1 LAPAEV
7 LVDNQRGGAC
17 STILSYVAPIALG
30 FPRHNSDPRV
40 ALEEL
45 VAGAVLVLVAVV
57 LEAHKAV
64 LWALVVLVL
73 EWASVPWLSSLVQSS
88 IEEASTTKK
97 APTTAAITSE

>member
-1 LAPAEV
+1 
-7 LVDNQRGGAC
+7 VDNQCGGVC
-17 STILSYVAPIALG
+17 NTTVSYFAATAWG
-30 FPRHNSDPRV
+30 FPQHNSDPQV

-97 APTTAAITSE
+97 APTTLVIALE